1 MSLNELLLN
10 QVKPWC
16 NIRVNHT
23 VEDAY
28 PVAVSATTGL
38 TGGSN
43 PYNAQTNHQYELS
56 GFTGGGTLTLGSV
69 SPDGQFLDF
78 VVSGTMAGAA
88 TVAAGS
94 GIISGNI
101 LGVSGGVIGKNYS
114 SASNVVVGTTASVG
128 DKFQLRSANGLW
140 CVSGIVKLASAY
152 T

>member
-16 NIRVNHT
+16 NLRINNL
-23 VEDAY
+23 VEDGY
-28 PVAVSATTGL
+28 PVPVSSTVGL

-43 PYNAQTNHQYELS
+43 PFNSQGNHQYELG

-69 SPDGQFLDF
+69 NPDGQVLDF
-78 VVSGTMAGAA
+78 LVVQAMAGACTIA
-88 TVAAGS
+88 CGS
-94 GIISGNI
+94 GLVNGNI

-114 SASNVVVGTTASVG
+114 GATNVVVGTTASVG
-128 DKFQLRSANGLW
+128 DKFQLRSGNSLW
-140 CVSGIVKLASAY
+140 GVNGIVKLASAY